1 MCMQKKNDYLITRAS
16 TQDELYHYGVPGMK
30 WGRRKNYYGTSGNK
44 FRASNGVTVGAP
56 KNAGVAAFRKVQ
68 GTKVGGAA
76 LNGMAKTNTAFYG
89 RGKNKGVWKN
99 AEMQVRRENQAVR
112 EANQAHKAAV
122 KSVKQTT
129 KAQKK
134 EFKADVKNYK
144 KNSRILDLSV
154 NKDGSV
160 DVTSRADTMRKSIAA
175 KKGKTYAD
183 KVVKQYQKQERRE
196 TVAMLATTAATAA
209 GYAYLM
215 SKYYS

>member
-1 MCMQKKNDYLITRAS
+1 MSEYIITR
-16 TQDELYHYGVPGMK
+16 TTDEDELYHYGVVGMK
-30 WGRRKNYYGTSGNK
+30 WGHRKNYYGTSDNK

-76 LNGMAKTNTAFYG
+76 INGMAKANTAFYG
-89 RGKNKGVWKN
+89 RGKNKGVWEN
-99 AEMQVRRENQAVR
+99 AEKQVRRENQAVR

-122 KSVKQTT
+122 KSVKQTA

-144 KNSRILDLSV
+144 KNSRILDLPV

-160 DVTSRADTMRKSIAA
+160 DVTSRADTMRESISA

>member
-1 MCMQKKNDYLITRAS
+1 MSEIIVTLANDS
-16 TQDELYHYGVPGMK
+16 DELYHYGVPGMK
-30 WGRRKNYYGTSGNK
+30 WGHRKNYYGTSGNK

-76 LNGMAKTNTAFYG
+76 LNRMAKANTAFYG
-89 RGKNKGVWKN
+89 RGKNKDVWKN
-99 AEMQVRRENQAVR
+99 AEKQVRRENQAVR
-112 EANQAHKAAV
+112 EANQAHKVA
-122 KSVKQTT
+122 K
-129 KAQKK
+129 KAEKLTAKDQKK

-160 DVTSRADTMRKSIAA
+160 NVTSRADTMRKSIAA
-175 KKGKTYAD
+175 KKGKSYAD
-183 KVVKQYQKQERRE
+183 KVVNQYQKQEHRE
-196 TVAMLATTAATAA
+196 TVAMLTTAAATTA

-215 SKYYS
+215 RKYYS